1 MKFNEAQSFLD
12 TGSRIAR
19 AGWNGK
25 GMYIARAT
33 QVVIP
38 NAGPIADFYYITA
51 GERRNTWVP
60 SSADLIASDWE
71 VVSTNH
77 SLTDES

>member
-25 GMYIARAT
+25 GMYIARASN
-33 QVVIP
+33 VVIP
-38 NAGPIADFYYITA
+38 GVGALADFYYITS
-51 GERRNTWVP
+51 GDRRNTWVP
-60 SSADLIASDWE
+60 SSADLIASDWT
-71 VVSTNH
+71 VVDGKSTP
-77 SLTDES
+77 TT

>member
-25 GMYIARAT
+25 GMYIARASN
-33 QVVIP
+33 VVIP
-38 NAGPIADFYYITA
+38 NVGALADFYYITA
-51 GERRNTWVP
+51 GDRRNTWVP
-60 SSADLIASDWE
+60 SSADLLASDWE
-71 VVSTNH
+71 VVDGKSAAT
-77 SLTDES
+77 T

>member
-38 NAGPIADFYYITA
+38 NVGPIADFYYITA
-51 GERRNTWVP
+51 GDRRNTWVP
-60 SSADLIASDWE
+60 SSADLIAADWE
-71 VVSTNH
+71 VVDGEST
-77 SLTDES
+77 TTT